1 MAFFANILGNL
12 SPPIL
17 AKYKKN
23 VSFFSYKRVIKIPLL
38 YEIQPFDNTEKVYE
52 SISGHTDRNPV
63 LVRAWLKLFLVFWN
77 QH

>member
-38 YEIQPFDNTEKVYE
+38 YEIQPFDNTQKVYE
-52 SISGHTDRNPV
+52 SISGQTVENRSKESPECNC
-63 LVRAWLKLFLVFWN
+63 
-77 QH
+77 